1 MESRQRTEY
10 LREEHEVLL
19 NLAGRI
25 EKLLESA
32 SGNDF
37 SERVKSLSELRGFE
51 HRLAGV
57 VEHCHA
63 GDRLVES
70 VDVSHLQPEERARI
84 EAEHEQII
92 RVVDNFREELKCAT
106 VDRIMAMILPGMDV
120 VKWLRAHVAYERELL
135 GRIAMLE
142 RHRKKTGGKRKT
154 VKTGHEKKSGHI
166 AKRKTSGKAA
176 QTLPYTLESH
186 PEL

>member
-1 MESRQRTEY
+1 MEDRQRTVY

-19 NLAGRI
+19 NIAARI

-37 SERVKSLSELRGFE
+37 SERVTSLSELRGFE

-70 VDVSHLQPEERARI
+70 VDVSHLHPEERTRI

-92 RVVDNFREELKCAT
+92 RAVNSFSEELKCAT
-106 VDRIMAMILPGMDV
+106 GDRTMAMILPGMDV

-135 GRIAMLE
+135 GRIAVLG
-142 RHRKKTGGKRKT
+142 RHRKKTAGKKKT
-154 VKTGHEKKSGHI
+154 LNEKKGRHI
-166 AKRKTSGKAA
+166 AKRKTSGRAA
-176 QTLPYTLESH
+176 HVLPDTLESH

>member
-1 MESRQRTEY
+1 MEFRQRTGY

-37 SERVKSLSELRGFE
+37 SERVKGLSELRAFE

-57 VEHCHA
+57 VEHCHT

-92 RVVDNFREELKCAT
+92 RVVENFREELKCAT
-106 VDRIMAMILPGMDV
+106 VDRTMAMILPGMDV

-135 GRIAMLE
+135 GRIAVLE
-142 RHRKKTGGKRKT
+142 RHRKKTEGKRKT
-154 VKTGHEKKSGHI
+154 VKTGHERKGGHI
-166 AKRKTSGKAA
+166 AKRKTSEKAA
-176 QTLPYTLESH
+176 HTLPYTLESH